1 MMKVSDYIAAFL
13 HAKGMRTV
21 FELSGGMI
29 VHMLDSLH
37 RRGDMNI
44 VSMRHEQAAAFA
56 ADAFGRVT
64 GIPGVAMATSGPGAV
79 NLLTGVGSCY
89 FDSSPALFITGQVN
103 RNEQRGDRN
112 IRQLGFQETDVVG
125 MVGPIT
131 KAAWRITNA
140 EEVPEKL
147 ERAFHLALRGR
158 PGPVL
163 LDIPMDVQRAEIDP
177 PGDLEPRSGNG
188 SDTAAASQRTWDAL
202 LQSERPLL
210 LVGGGIRASG
220 ATEVLSEF
228 LKKVPVPVV
237 HSLMAVDVLPYASPL
252 RQGMIG
258 TYGNRWCNL
267 ALSLCDLL
275 IVLGSRL
282 DVRQTGS
289 LTESFKTGRAIIHVD
304 CEEGELNNRI
314 KGCDTIHARL
324 PQFLQ
329 DLLDSRS
336 SIPPEYLSTLKAW
349 TSKVSGLRSACPDTG
364 ELKNV
369 PGINPNIFMHQL
381 SRCSGAASA
390 YVVDVGQHQ
399 MWAAQSLELGLGQR
413 FLTSG
418 GMGSMGFALPAAIG
432 VAFAAP
438 GRPVVVIAGDGGF
451 QCNIQELQTV
461 AHHEL
466 PIKIVVLN
474 NECHGM
480 VRQFQENYFEKRY
493 QSTCWGYSAPQF
505 AAVARAYRIEAKTI
519 TEPGEVEGGLAS
531 LWADPDKPTLLEV
544 KIDTFVNA
552 YPKVAFGAPISVME
566 GPLS

>member
-1 MMKVSDYIAAFL
+1 MKASDYIASFL
-13 HAKGMRTV
+13 HAKGIRTV

-44 VSMRHEQAAAFA
+44 VSIHHEQAAAFA
-56 ADAFGRVT
+56 ADAYGRVT
-64 GIPGVAMATSGPGAV
+64 GLPGVAMATSGPGAI

-103 RNEQRGDRN
+103 RNEQRGDRK

-131 KAAWRITNA
+131 KAAWRITCV
-140 EEVPEKL
+140 EELPEKL
-147 ERAFHLALRGR
+147 ERAFQLSLEGR

-163 LDIPMDVQRAEIDP
+163 LDIPMDVQRAEFDP
-177 PGDLEPRSGNG
+177 PGGIVPYSE
-188 SDTAAASQRTWDAL
+188 SDSDFSVAVQKTWDAL

-220 ATEVLSEF
+220 ATEVLFEF
-228 LKKVPVPVV
+228 LKKVPIPVV
-237 HSLMAVDVLPYASPL
+237 HSLMAVDVLPYSSPL
-252 RQGMIG
+252 CQGMIG

-267 ALSLCDLL
+267 AVSLSDLL

-289 LTESFKTGRAIIHVD
+289 LTESFKAGRNIIHVD
-304 CEEGELNNRI
+304 CEQGELNNRV
-314 KGCDTIHARL
+314 KGCDTILADIREFLRTFVDNCPPIPAAFL
-324 PQFLQ
+324 P
-329 DLLDSRS
+329 
-336 SIPPEYLSTLKAW
+336 TVGKW
-349 TSKVSGLRSACPDTG
+349 TRRISELRAAYPDTE
-364 ELKNV
+364 ELKGV
-369 PGINPNIFMHQL
+369 TGINPNVFMHQL
-381 SRCSGAASA
+381 SRRSVAASA

-399 MWAAQSLELGLGQR
+399 MWAAQSLELGPGQR

-432 VAFAAP
+432 AAFGVP
-438 GRPVVVIAGDGGF
+438 GLPVVMIAGDGGM

-461 AHHEL
+461 VHHNL
-466 PIKIVVLN
+466 PIKMVVIN

-480 VRQFQENYFEKRY
+480 VRQFQESYLEQRY
-493 QSTCWGYSAPQF
+493 YSTYWGYSAPQF
-505 AAVARAYRIEAKTI
+505 VAIARAYGIEANAVRDA
-519 TEPGEVEGGLAS
+519 GDVEAALAS
-531 LWADPDKPTLLEV
+531 LWADPMRPCLLEA

-552 YPKVAFGAPISVME
+552 YPKVMFGEPISVME
-566 GPLS
+566 PL

>member
-1 MMKVSDYIAAFL
+1 MKVSDYIAAFL

-37 RRGDMNI
+37 RRGDINI

-56 ADAFGRVT
+56 ADAFGRMT

-103 RNEQRGDRN
+103 RNEQRGDRK

-131 KAAWRITNA
+131 KAAWRIIHA

-147 ERAFHLALRGR
+147 ERAFHLALEGR

-177 PGDLEPRSGNG
+177 PGDLEPRCGNG
-188 SDTAAASQRTWDAL
+188 SDTAAARQRTWDAL

-237 HSLMAVDVLPYASPL
+237 HSLMAVDVLPYGSPF

-267 ALSLCDLL
+267 ALSLSDLL
-275 IVLGSRL
+275 VVLGSRL

-289 LTESFKTGRAIIHVD
+289 LTESFKAGRNIIHVD
-304 CEEGELNNRI
+304 CEEGELNSRV
-314 KGCDTIHARL
+314 KGCDTIHADL
-324 PQFLQ
+324 PHLLR
-329 DLLDSRS
+329 DLAENCPL
-336 SIPPEYLSTLKAW
+336 IPATFLSTLEKW
-349 TSKVSGLRSACPDTG
+349 TRKVSELRAAWPDTE
-364 ELKNV
+364 ELNDV
-369 PGINPNIFMHQL
+369 PGINPNVFMHQL
-381 SRCSGAASA
+381 SHRSGAASA

-399 MWAAQSLELGLGQR
+399 MWAAQSLELREGQR
-413 FLTSG
+413 FL
-418 GMGSMGFALPAAIG
+418 
-432 VAFAAP
+432 
-438 GRPVVVIAGDGGF
+438 
-451 QCNIQELQTV
+451 
-461 AHHEL
+461 
-466 PIKIVVLN
+466 
-474 NECHGM
+474 
-480 VRQFQENYFEKRY
+480 
-493 QSTCWGYSAPQF
+493 
-505 AAVARAYRIEAKTI
+505 
-519 TEPGEVEGGLAS
+519 
-531 LWADPDKPTLLEV
+531 
-544 KIDTFVNA
+544 
-552 YPKVAFGAPISVME
+552 
-566 GPLS
+566 